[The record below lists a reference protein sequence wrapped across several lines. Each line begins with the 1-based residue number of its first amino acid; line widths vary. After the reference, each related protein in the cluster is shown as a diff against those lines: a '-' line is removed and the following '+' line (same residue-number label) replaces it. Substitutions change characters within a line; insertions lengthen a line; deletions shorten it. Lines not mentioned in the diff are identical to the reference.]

1 MAILGHVHRT
11 PSKLPPRHDIPMAPP
26 GAPLGHP
33 PWHGTP
39 RATCSYVD
47 YGVFPVAHHASMYIC
62 ICIVRYCYF
71 YIISRDALRIKVP
84 IRSRIIMHE
93 TLVTLHV
100 VLYTYTSICG
110 ACTISQRMPT
120 LQLTSSKSYDY
131 IYIYQVFDTLV
142 LHISLLS
149 SGCPGGGVPWVC
161 PSGAQGGKGLFV
173 IS

>member
-47 YGVFPVAHHASMYIC
+47 YNVFPVAHHASMYIC
-62 ICIVRYCYF
+62 LCIVRYCYF

-120 LQLTSSKSYDY
+120 LQLTSSKSYDCIYIKFLILCYY
-131 IYIYQVFDTLV
+131 IY
-142 LHISLLS
+142 HC
-149 SGCPGGGVPWVC
+149 CPRVALGGVPWVC